1 MAEFGPEATQLSAPQ
16 GAGANP
22 IQGVET
28 PSYTPN
34 LAPIANL
41 ASGISDIFSK
51 LKKDKGAEQ
60 DQANLSGFTNDLS
73 AAEQEFEQTGDA
85 NKFAVRK
92 GQLIR
97 KWQVAAPHLSGE
109 YKKILGVA
117 QEGTTGRA
125 EDVRKQRQEFEKDAL
140 MEGFKMGIPNVPG
153 TEKTTVDAVL
163 ATRRFRAKQDEAF
176 QTAERNVKMAGWSD
190 EEKKRVAKEQ
200 SGQNLV
206 ELSGAHLMSFG
217 ANLTALAKK
226 VSAGMD
232 PAEAMGMAMGQYN
245 SIVAQLDSISI
256 YDPSMAEPFRR
267 QFNQTLDAFK
277 PYFAKG
283 ADVEGIENQ
292 WKNIQA
298 QANINTIGKDPKLLK
313 LFTLSKAF
321 QNQPSVGLAIHP
333 ELKKTLAA
341 MSLQET
347 GSADPDV
354 KGSISQIVG
363 DASKEKQTLGAV
375 KSFIK
380 NSLDGKQQGA
390 DKDTVRKEVVGQLKG
405 MMGQYA
411 DAYQLRK
418 LTPESKKQMNEFLL
432 DPDVQRFIKE
442 NPLPYDV
449 ARGLAAA
456 ADDTFKQFQRTFNE
470 RTGDLLKGVDIR
482 TTVQKMGGRGMGGQ
496 NQKPRRTESVNP
508 VDAVNI
514 SWRNGAIIFDPVNM
528 PVDKVDQNRLISELN
543 NLSTVFTNGVKIG
556 AAIQGEDANT
566 FFENNKH
573 RLFPEKFEAPK
584 ESGIPKPVDGQDY
597 SEEANLKGI
606 VNSAPL
612 VANGTPADNVRQ
624 IREELKKQKDPAAID
639 ALLQELEK
647 ELDKMR

>member
-22 IQGVET
+22 TEGVQT
-28 PSYTPN
+28 SSYTPN

-60 DQANLSGFTNDLS
+60 DQMNLTGFTNDLS

-85 NKFAVRK
+85 NRFAVRK

-153 TEKTTVDAVL
+153 NEKTTIEAVL

-176 QTAERNVKMAGWSD
+176 QTAERNAKMAGWSD
-190 EEKKRVAKEQ
+190 EEKKRIAKEQ

-217 ANLTALAKK
+217 ANLNALAKR

-232 PAEAMGMAMGQYN
+232 PAEAMGMAMSQYN
-245 SIVAQLDSISI
+245 SIIAQLDAIAV
-256 YDPSMAEPFRR
+256 YDPCMAEPFRR

-283 ADVEGIENQ
+283 ADVEGIENE
-292 WKNIQA
+292 WKKIQA
-298 QANINTIGKDPKLLK
+298 QSSLNVIGKNPKLLE
-313 LFTLSKAF
+313 LNTLSRAF
-321 QNQPSVGLAIHP
+321 QGQPHVGLAISAGVS
-333 ELKKTLAA
+333 EYLSARGL
-341 MSLQET
+341 MET
-347 GSADPDV
+347 GNQSPAV
-354 KGSISQIVG
+354 KSGVQIQIVG
-363 DASKEKQTLGAV
+363 DTAKEKEALDTV
-375 KSFIK
+375 KKFIK
-380 NSLDGKQQGA
+380 SNLDGKAGK
-390 DKDTVRKEVVGQLKG
+390 DKDAVRKEVGVQLKG

-418 LTPESKKQMNEFLL
+418 LTPESKKLMNEFLL

-470 RTGDLLKGVDIR
+470 RTGDLLKGVDVR

-496 NQKPRRTESVNP
+496 NQKPSRTESVNP
-508 VDAVNI
+508 IDAVNI
-514 SWRNGAIIFDPVNM
+514 SWRNGSLVFDPVNL
-528 PVDKVDQNRLISELN
+528 PVDKVDQNRLLSELN
-543 NLSTVFTNGVKIG
+543 SLSTVFTNGVKIG

-584 ESGIPKPVDGQDY
+584 ESGVPKTTEGQDY
-597 SEEANLKGI
+597 SKESNLKGI
-606 VNSAPL
+606 VNSAPM